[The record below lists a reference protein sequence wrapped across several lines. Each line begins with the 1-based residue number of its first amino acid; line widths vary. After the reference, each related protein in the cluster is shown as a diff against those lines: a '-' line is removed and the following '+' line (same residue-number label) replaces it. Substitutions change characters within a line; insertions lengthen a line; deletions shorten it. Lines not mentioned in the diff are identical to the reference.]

1 MPLPLFAFGTLRDS
15 DVLEVVLERAA
26 IEIERVPARLR
37 GYRVAR
43 MPDESYPVLVESRGQ
58 SADGL
63 LIRGLSEVD
72 FHRIAFFENNEYM
85 FEHIRIE
92 LYDAREVEA
101 VYCSE
106 GVTKSGAE
114 EPWFLDQWQRSE
126 KTEFI
131 EYVRRYM
138 QLYGK
143 LSAEEAD
150 SEWIRWKRQ

>member
-26 IEIERVPARLR
+26 IEVERVPARLR

-43 MPDESYPVLVESRGQ
+43 MPDESYPVLVESLGQ
-58 SADGL
+58 SANGL
-63 LIRGLSEVD
+63 LIQGLSEVD
-72 FHRIAFFENNEYM
+72 FRRIAFFENNEYM
-85 FEHIRIE
+85 FEHIRVE
-92 LYDAREVEA
+92 LSDAREVEA

-106 GVTKSGAE
+106 GVTKSVAE
-114 EPWFLDQWQRSE
+114 EPWFLDQWRRSE

-143 LSAEEAD
+143 LSVEEAD
-150 SEWIRWKRQ
+150 SEWTRWKCQ